1 MLNLK
6 LNEPKFKSKF
16 RLKGLNLRA
25 KKGFV
30 MKIAVNISL
39 KNGVLDP
46 QAKAIEKAL
55 HSLNFNAVKNVK
67 MSKQII
73 LELDLNDE
81 AKANELARQMCDEL
95 LVNSVIEDYTLSS
108 VR

>member
-1 MLNLK
+1 MSLNLK
-6 LNEPKFKSKF
+6 ANLSSKA
-16 RLKGLNLRA
+16 LKA

-30 MKIAVNISL
+30 MKVAVNISL

-46 QAKAIEKAL
+46 QAKAVEKAL
-55 HSLNFNAVKNVK
+55 HALNFDKVKNVK

-81 AKANELARQMCDEL
+81 AKASELARQMCDEL